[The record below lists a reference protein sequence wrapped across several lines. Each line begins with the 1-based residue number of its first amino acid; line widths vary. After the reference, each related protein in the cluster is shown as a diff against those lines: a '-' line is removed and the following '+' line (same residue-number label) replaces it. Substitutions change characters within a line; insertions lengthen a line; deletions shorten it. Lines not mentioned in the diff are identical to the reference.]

1 MDVTD
6 ALRRLSPKEREVMQL
21 VVWNGLS
28 SAEAAEVLGCS
39 LNVVQVRLYRARR
52 RLARRMPAASEE
64 SDGTVVRVVPVT
76 EVTALQM
83 DTENQQ

>member
-1 MDVTD
+1 
-6 ALRRLSPKEREVMQL
+6 MQL

-28 SAEAAEVLGCS
+28 AAETAELLGCS
-39 LNVVQVRLYRARR
+39 VNVVHVRLHRARR
-52 RLARRMPAASEE
+52 RLGRRIPATSEE
-64 SDGTVVRVVPVT
+64 LDGIVVRVVPVT